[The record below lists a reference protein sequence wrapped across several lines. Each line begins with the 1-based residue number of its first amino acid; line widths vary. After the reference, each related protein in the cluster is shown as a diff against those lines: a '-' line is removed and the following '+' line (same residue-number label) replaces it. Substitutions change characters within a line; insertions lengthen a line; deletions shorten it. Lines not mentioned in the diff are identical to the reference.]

1 MNLIYERDLRPMK
14 LAILKG
20 TRQDAAVLALAS
32 RLGISRQQMRK
43 ILITRCDM
51 MTLENLGA
59 RLDAADAAARGDK
72 IADQLSL
79 PHLTTATGMLTPETA
94 ASFRKKAESGA
105 EPGEIIREIVEV
117 LA

>member
-14 LAILKG
+14 LVILKG

-32 RLGISRQQMRK
+32 RLHLNRQQMRK

-51 MTLENLGA
+51 MTLENLGP
-59 RLDAADAAARGDK
+59 RLDAADAAAAGDK

-79 PHLTTATGMLTPETA
+79 PHLTTATGMLSLDA
-94 ASFRKKAESGA
+94 AEAFRRKAEAGA
-105 EPGEIIREIVEV
+105 EPREIIREIVEA
-117 LA
+117 LT